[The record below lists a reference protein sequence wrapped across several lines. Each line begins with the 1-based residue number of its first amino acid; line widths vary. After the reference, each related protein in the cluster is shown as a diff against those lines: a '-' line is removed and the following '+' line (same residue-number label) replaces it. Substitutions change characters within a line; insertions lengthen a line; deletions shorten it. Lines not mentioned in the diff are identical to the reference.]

1 MGSVVDN
8 LTREDVIR
16 LLIERRRMETLEQV
30 IGGCIFMMM
39 CGLLGWALMEVFT
52 G

>member
-16 LLIERRRMETLEQV
+16 LLIERRRMETLGEIV
-30 IGGCIFMMM
+30 GFCIFVLM
-39 CGLLGWALMEVFT
+39 LLNLAYSFVNCF
-52 G
+52 